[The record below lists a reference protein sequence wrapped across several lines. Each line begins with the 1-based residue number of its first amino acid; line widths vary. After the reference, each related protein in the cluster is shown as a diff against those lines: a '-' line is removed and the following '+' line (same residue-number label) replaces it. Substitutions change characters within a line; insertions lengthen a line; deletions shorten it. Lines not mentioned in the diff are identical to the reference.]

1 MLRIGDF
8 SKMAKITIKAL
19 RYYDDE
25 GLLKP
30 AEIDKFTG
38 YRLYTTN
45 QLAEVHIL
53 QSLRQLGVSIAEIK
67 LIFSEKVSL
76 SDILQKRKAEIIAE
90 LENSN
95 DQLTRIEF
103 ILSGEDKLMNY
114 QATIKELPECNVYST
129 TKNVKNYNEYFQLMP
144 SIGEKVTTKY
154 PDLKCSKPEY

>member
-67 LIFSEKVSL
+67 LIFWSNVKATATHPQKNTLNINKSA
-76 SDILQKRKAEIIAE
+76 DI
-90 LENSN
+90 S
-95 DQLTRIEF
+95 
-103 ILSGEDKLMNY
+103 
-114 QATIKELPECNVYST
+114 V
-129 TKNVKNYNEYFQLMP
+129 KNV
-144 SIGEKVTTKY
+144 
-154 PDLKCSKPEY
+154 